1 MSRHTCS
8 KIRPTATVFRKYT
21 RALTFENICQLMHRC
36 LDADA
41 DGFIGRQ
48 EWITGLNAVQAGGF
62 AARAPPPPQGQA
74 DMDHAVRVP
83 LGLDP
88 SAQAHIAF
96 ETVRERLEAALQ
108 QKAVA
113 ESRVHTLGTL
123 RRRIHTE
130 MKTPTQ
136 HT

>member
-1 MSRHTCS
+1 
-8 KIRPTATVFRKYT
+8 
-21 RALTFENICQLMHRC
+21 MHRC

-62 AARAPPPPQGQA
+62 GPALQQGQA
-74 DMDHAVRVP
+74 DKDHAVRVP